1 MRSGVRSSRGV
12 SCITAAAVI
21 LLGVATHSA
30 HAFSQADLTGKIAFS
45 SKSSGNWDIWVMA
58 ANGSWA
64 KRLTKSSAPDV
75 DPRFSPSGNKILFSS
90 IRGGKHEIRIIG
102 ADGTDEKRVCAGDQ
116 ADWAPNGKSIVLRRN
131 WQIVT
136 RNLASGEEKVISP
149 PMWKHCVAP
158 AWCPDGN
165 RIAFAARLVAG
176 YSIYVVDLST
186 NERSLVIGEQGSC
199 EPHWSP
205 SGSKIAY
212 QTETHIFT
220 ISPSGAN
227 KRQVTTQA
235 GIQHFPE
242 WSPSGNQIVY
252 SQGSSPDGPWVL
264 YAMSASGGTPVKLL
278 KSGSP
283 MNPDWHR

>member
-1 MRSGVRSSRGV
+1 MCSSVRSSHGV
-12 SCITAAAVI
+12 WCITLAAAVV
-21 LLGVATHSA
+21 LLGVATPSA
-30 HAFSQADLTGKIAFS
+30 YAFSQADLTGKIAFS
-45 SKSSGNWDIWVMA
+45 SKSSGNWDIWVMS
-58 ANGSWA
+58 ANGSSA

-102 ADGTDEKRVCAGDQ
+102 ADGTGEKRICAGDQ
-116 ADWAPNGKSIVLRRN
+116 ADWAPSGKSIVFRRN

-136 RNLASGEEKVISP
+136 RNLATGEEKVISP

-158 AWCPDGN
+158 AWSPSGKK
-165 RIAFAARLVAG
+165 IAFAARLVAG
-176 YSIYVVDLST
+176 YSIYVVDLTT

-205 SGSKIAY
+205 SGNKIAY
-212 QTETHIFT
+212 QTDTHIFT

-242 WSPSGNQIVY
+242 WSADGTKIVY
-252 SQGSSPDGPWVL
+252 SQGSSPEGPWVL
-264 YAMSASGGTPVKLL
+264 YAISASGGTPVKLL

-283 MNPDWHR
+283 MNPDWH

>member
-1 MRSGVRSSRGV
+1 MARKGSSWRV
-12 SCITAAAVI
+12 MMAMAVMV
-21 LLGVATHSA
+21 LGVATPSA
-30 HAFSQADLTGKIAFS
+30 HAFSQADLTGKIAFA

-64 KRLTKSSAPDV
+64 KRLTTSSAPDV
-75 DPRFSPSGNKILFSS
+75 DPRFSPSGSKILFST
-90 IRGGKHEIRIIG
+90 IRGGKHEIRVIG
-102 ADGTDEKRVCAGDQ
+102 ADGTGEKRICAGDQ
-116 ADWAPNGKSIVLRRN
+116 ADWAPNGKSIVFRRN

-136 RNLASGEEKVISP
+136 RNLASGAEKVISP

-176 YSIYVVDLST
+176 YSIYVLNLAT
-186 NERSLVIGEQGSC
+186 NKRHVVVGEHGSC

-205 SGSKIAY
+205 SGNKIAY

-220 ISPSGAN
+220 INPDGTS

-283 MNPDWHR
+283 MNPDWH